1 MMTRSGVGTVVTL
14 LTLLVTRS
22 NAQDTVRV
30 RADGP
35 PAWGPEVRLV
45 QEVAIGELDGPQ
57 EYAFGRI
64 DKGAM
69 EPSGGFYLFDANDGQ
84 IRRYDRSGRFLNLV
98 GRKGGGPGEYES
110 VAMAVTRDGLLVVWD
125 GRNSR
130 VTYFQPDGKVMDDFP
145 MTRPGFYGSNF
156 VIDTAGFIYQTVG
169 TGGPL
174 AEGAGSR
181 QQYLRFTPAGA
192 LHDSILLPDR
202 YMPPG
207 SPRRFSLSTSDGM
220 RWNFV
225 EQRIVAPYAGGG
237 VISGTSHRY
246 RYAVTVPGKPVLVV
260 ERAFTPLP
268 LGDEEREDWLRAA
281 DSFKGRPDRP
291 DIQYEIP
298 HTKPP
303 IRAFTSDHLG
313 RVWVEVSVKAEKR
326 NEPKVR
332 PDGRPTLL
340 FWKERTTY
348 DVFSGAGQY
357 LGRVSL
363 TAESEL
369 LDIRD
374 NRLLVRGKGA
384 DGEDRVLV
392 YRMAIRN

>member
-1 MMTRSGVGTVVTL
+1 MMTRSGVGTMVTL

-45 QEVAIGELDGPQ
+45 QDVAIGELDGPQ

-84 IRRYDRSGRFLNLV
+84 IRRYDRSGRFVNLV
-98 GRKGGGPGEYES
+98 GRKGGGPGEYGS

-130 VTYFQPDGKVMDDFP
+130 VTYFRPDGKVMDDFP

-246 RYAVTVPGKPVLVV
+246 RYAVTVPGSRCWWWSAPSRRCRS
-260 ERAFTPLP
+260 EMRSARIGSAPRTHS
-268 LGDEEREDWLRAA
+268 RAA
-281 DSFKGRPDRP
+281 LTGLTFS
-291 DIQYEIP
+291 
-298 HTKPP
+298 TKSPAP
-303 IRAFTSDHLG
+303 SHRSVRSRATT
-313 RVWVEVSVKAEKR
+313 WV
-326 NEPKVR
+326 
-332 PDGRPTLL
+332 G
-340 FWKERTTY
+340 
-348 DVFSGAGQY
+348 SGW
-357 LGRVSL
+357 RC
-363 TAESEL
+363 
-369 LDIRD
+369 R
-374 NRLLVRGKGA
+374 
-384 DGEDRVLV
+384 
-392 YRMAIRN
+392 